1 MKNGTR
7 LIAAAMAL
15 TMGGGVTTAVA
26 QDEALNNEF
35 GVGLY
40 LGNCDSLVA
49 GAALFDLGDAELE
62 TEDFSGSDENAD
74 ENGDDESDL
83 EGDLE
88 GESSGDETDVEGAI
102 GESDDSDSDSDSEVV
117 VPAEALAVYVAGS
130 TGFGANLVELVDA
143 PFAVAARMGAEGSAE
158 GGEDEFV
165 SCGEFGGAVAG
176 NELVIPLE
184 PIGDEGLSGIAIL
197 ERGEEEGESL
207 SSVYL
212 FGGPIEDVSD
222 DEASDEEASDD
233 EEPEG
238 TPEA

>member
-1 MKNGTR
+1 MKRETR

-15 TMGGGVTTAVA
+15 TLGGGVTTGAA
-26 QDEALNNEF
+26 QDDALNNEF
-35 GVGLY
+35 GLGLY

-74 ENGDDESDL
+74 ENADAEGDL

-102 GESDDSDSDSDSEVV
+102 GESDDTTDSDSEVV

-130 TGFGANLVELVDA
+130 AGFSANLVELVDA
-143 PFAVAARMGAEGSAE
+143 PFAVAARRSAEGSAE

-176 NELVIPLE
+176 NELIIPLE
-184 PIGDEGLSGIAIL
+184 PVGDGGLSGIAIL

-212 FGGPIEDVSD
+212 FGGPIED
-222 DEASDEEASDD
+222 AGGDEESGED
-233 EEPEG
+233 ESAPEG
-238 TPEA
+238 TPEG